1 MSEDRH
7 TSSRV
12 VKARIAIAGPNL
24 DEIAPAERAE
34 AERLG
39 LGEHRRAEW
48 RAGRLAARAALGALL
63 GPAAEGLVVARED
76 DGAPVVVGADVAVS
90 ISHGRRWAVAA
101 AGRVAR
107 IGIDLCEVGRA
118 PNVERI
124 AQRFLHAEERALP
137 RSAADWALLWAL
149 KEAAAKVLRRG
160 LFDGGLAASRVASL
174 APAAFSDAAFEVATE
189 IGEEDCVALVYR
201 RA

>member
-1 MSEDRH
+1 M
-7 TSSRV
+7 V

-24 DEIAPAERAE
+24 DELAPAERAE

-48 RAGRLAARAALGALL
+48 RAGRLAARAALSALL
-63 GPAAEGLVVARED
+63 GPAAEGLVVGREE
-76 DGAPVVVGADVAVS
+76 DGAPVVVGADVALS

-101 AGRVAR
+101 AGRVAKL
-107 IGIDLCEVGRA
+107 GIDLCEIGRA

-124 AQRFLHAEERALP
+124 AKRFLHEDERALP

-149 KEAAAKVLRRG
+149 KESAAKLLRRG
-160 LFDGGLAASRVASL
+160 LFDGGLAASRVVAL
-174 APAAFSDAAFEVATE
+174 APAAFSDAAFEVTTE
-189 IGEEDCVALVYR
+189 IGDDDCVAVVYL